1 MKFEADFPKK
11 TKCMKNAKNFKVFIT
26 SPFPLAEKDQVRDII
41 RDEFSDRLVLLEDE
55 NSRYKREFSEFRA
68 RHKLEIENSKNEKEN
83 ELKAVHERVKSA
95 MARKDEAVEAIKRQ
109 LDMSEKRSKHVEEL
123 LEEQRKMLLKS

>member
-1 MKFEADFPKK
+1 
-11 TKCMKNAKNFKVFIT
+11 MKNAKNFKVFIT